1 MNKKAAM
8 YDKVRQFDNDLVKYY
23 EIEIADYEPI
33 TSKSFKITTESGQDF
48 FFKET
53 NDGVLEK
60 YQYLSNQGI
69 NNVLYPLE
77 NREKKL
83 ITKTN
88 QLNFYISDYIRQI
101 PVRED
106 VKAVNI
112 FKELNHLHEQTIIQK
127 TLDPA
132 KSRAKFDELSN
143 QLDYKFKVL
152 EQMVRRVE
160 SRPLDL
166 FSMPILENYHT
177 ILDAKKELIK
187 LQKRII
193 SSVKA
198 RESVNYSFL
207 HNNPSIDHIL
217 NIRGVNYLV
226 SLDNGKTG
234 ISSLDMAK
242 FYVKNEGYDVDFK
255 SMILNEYFDENH
267 LFYYDYFRYLILVI
281 YIKRMPISAEPYIN
295 ANSFVDTANSIHKY
309 FDNFLNYQEQTG
321 YPNEANNQ

>member
-1 MNKKAAM
+1 MNRKASM
-8 YDKVRQFDNDLVKYY
+8 YDKVRQFDSHLVKYY

-33 TSKSFKITTESGQDF
+33 TSKSFKITTDSGKDF

-53 NDGVLEK
+53 TAGVLEK

-69 NNVLYPLE
+69 TNVLYPLE
-77 NREKKL
+77 NNEKKL

-88 QLNFYISDYIRQI
+88 QLNFYISDYIKQI

-106 VKAVNI
+106 AKAVNI
-112 FKELNHLHEQTIIQK
+112 FKELNRLHEQTIIKK

-207 HNNPSIDHIL
+207 HNNPSIDHLL

-242 FYVKNEGYDVDFK
+242 FYVKNESYDVDFK

-281 YIKRMPISAEPYIN
+281 YIKRMPISPESYIN
-295 ANSFVDTANSIHKY
+295 ANSFVDTAHLINKY
-309 FDNFLNYQEQTG
+309 FDNFLNYQEQTS
-321 YPNEANNQ
+321 YPNETNS